1 YSEALKPLLNKD
13 RLICVGFYAD
23 RKDNRYNGLGY
34 FSLDPNTLDIRVKKY
49 NPFSPQFMMDKF
61 GKEDVEQVKNLVFKN
76 VSFAS
81 DGCVQFNA
89 EEYFVT
95 NSIQANSSGG
105 RVRVERYHH
114 NDIVSAKLGPS
125 GELIWARNINKSEV
139 TQGDGAYV
147 SYCSY
152 TKDGDTYF
160 FISSAAEQPELLN
173 NERLIF
179 KQGFSRN
186 RNVFVIRLND
196 EGKMSYSKMID
207 SKDARLPL
215 MVSKPLMNK
224 KEDALLFY
232 AKRGTKKQLVNVYI
246 N

>member
-1 YSEALKPLLNKD
+1 MLNRDK
-13 RLICVGFYAD
+13 LICVGFYAD

-34 FSLDPNTLDIRVKKY
+34 FSLDPVTLDIKIKKY
-49 NPFSPQFMMDKF
+49 NPFSAQFMLDKF
-61 GKEDVEQVKNLVFKN
+61 GKDDAQQVKNLVFKN
-76 VSFAS
+76 VSFAK

-114 NDIVSAKLGPS
+114 NDIVSAKMGPS

-147 SYCSY
+147 SYCSF
-152 TKDGDTYF
+152 TKAGDTYF
-160 FISSAAEQPELLN
+160 FISSAAENPELLN

-179 KQGFSRN
+179 KQGYSRN
-186 RNVFVIRLND
+186 RNVFVIRLD
-196 EGKMSYSKMID
+196 DQGKMSYKKVID

-215 MVSKPLMNK
+215 MVSKPLMDKSN
-224 KEDALLFY
+224 DDLLFY
-232 AKRGTKKQLVNVYI
+232 AKRGTKKQLVNFSI